1 MAESWF
7 ASSDKIVVDQ
17 LKLNAKKRKL
27 LIQQKHD
34 WISGKNGKIKGN
46 STLNWRSTRTKISIK
61 SYKCFT
67 LKYEDGLVY
76 EPESLTPMLAALDW
90 HLKEHDHKYSIK
102 CETEF
107 YQSKLLLEGREKHI
121 RQQGKGKRL
130 NAESAMTAKEEVFGR
145 QNSWQFHSKSS
156 FSDNVVERN

>member
-17 LKLNAKKRKL
+17 LKLNAKKGKL

-46 STLNWRSTRTKISIK
+46 STLNWRSTSTKISIK

-90 HLKEHDHKYSIK
+90 HLKEHDYKYSIK
-102 CETEF
+102 CETLSFISPSYCSREEENIF
-107 YQSKLLLEGREKHI
+107 ASKEKGR
-121 RQQGKGKRL
+121 G
-130 NAESAMTAKEEVFGR
+130 
-145 QNSWQFHSKSS
+145 
-156 FSDNVVERN
+156 